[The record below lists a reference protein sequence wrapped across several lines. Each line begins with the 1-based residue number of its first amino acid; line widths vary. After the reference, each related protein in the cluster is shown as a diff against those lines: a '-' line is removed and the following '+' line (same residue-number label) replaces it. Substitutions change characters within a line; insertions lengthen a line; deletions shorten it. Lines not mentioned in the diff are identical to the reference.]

1 VKLTTKRLL
10 LRKATLNDA
19 AFIFKLL
26 NQNSF
31 KKNIADKNIAVLKDA
46 ENYIKTAFL
55 APYQLDTF
63 APYIVCLNSNDRDF
77 TQIGV
82 CGLYKRPA
90 LQYPDLGYAFLD
102 EFTGLGYASEAA
114 KCVIQYSLD
123 ILELNYLCAL
133 TDPKNNTSINLL
145 KKCGFNL
152 ITVAIFNEGQGVT
165 NLYGIELK

>member
-1 VKLTTKRLL
+1 MKLTTKRLL

-26 NQNSF
+26 NQSSF
-31 KKNIADKNIAVLKDA
+31 KKNIADKNIEVLKDA

-63 APYIVCLNSNDRDF
+63 APYIVCLKSNNSDF

-102 EFTGLGYASEAA
+102 EYTGLGYASEAA

-133 TDPKNNTSINLL
+133 TDPENTTSINLL
-145 KKCGFNL
+145 KKCGFSF
-152 ITVAIFNEGQGVT
+152 ITLAIFNEGQGVT